1 MKTATDSVHATA
13 ALLLALVFLLA
24 AKAYPDA
31 EPHASWGKLPISNGF
46 SPTVYDLDA
55 DRINT
60 FFDHIY
66 SDYDG
71 ATPST
76 DLCWDTYWGLN
87 VGGSSAW
94 LGEMNEI
101 SVEFEEATG
110 IIKVERSFEGLSVDE
125 FYFSPFSFSGPILVM
140 VASVTNTGDGPVAA
154 SLYSLHN
161 FHTGTG
167 APEAGFISE
176 SIQWQD
182 GQFVETGAATGHT
195 FFFRPL
201 DIPSHRRTDT
211 AASEGNPYLHI
222 GDAALE
228 DRDSTG
234 GAVDDAVAAFQWFL
248 GSGGTLDPDEKVW
261 HGVVIAYGR
270 SPDVAALT
278 DDVAAWIDGRDAETI
293 LQSERAGWSD
303 WLASGGVIDPAI
315 DDPERLALARQSL
328 VMIRMGQVR
337 EENAGYGKPGG
348 QIVASM
354 PPGMWNI
361 TWPRDQAYAIAGL
374 AEAGYLDEAKAALEF
389 VFNGEAGDYA
399 SEVGVPDYLVS
410 VCRYHGGGFEES
422 DGDPGAD
429 GPNIEFD
436 NFGLFLWSL
445 GKYVEESGDLDIVS
459 THWEDITTGVADVLT
474 ALIEPE
480 TGLLKADSSIWER
493 HWNGN
498 QKHFAYSSI
507 MAVRGLCSAAE
518 MAEAVGMTGDAARY
532 MLAAR
537 EIHAGIR
544 DNLVVESGG
553 FIAQSLEEI
562 STGAYVD
569 ASVVEALNFGLFAA
583 GSEAFSGTLEK
594 FQGELWI
601 DATGNGYKRNDD
613 GDWYD
618 EQEWVVIDLRIA
630 LASRIGG
637 DDDHFDALVDW
648 VVGQSLANRGLIAE
662 LYDNEHADYEGA
674 VPMMGFGAG
683 AYLIALLAEPDKDCV
698 AWCLE
703 GVIPEPDEGA
713 EPVEET
719 EDIPESA
726 ADEPVEAAEDFPD
739 GPVEPAAEASDAA
752 SDDLPADA
760 GDEDTGGGGGCGCL
774 IMS

>member
-1 MKTATDSVHATA
+1 MISGKGSVRA
-13 ALLLALVFLLA
+13 ALALMPALVFVTA
-24 AKAYPDA
+24 ANAHADA
-31 EPHASWGKLPISNGF
+31 EPHASWGKLPVSNGF
-46 SPTVYDLDA
+46 SPAVYDIDA
-55 DRINT
+55 NRINT

-94 LGEMNEI
+94 LGEREES
-101 SVEFEEATG
+101 SVEFEDATG
-110 IIKVERSFEGLSVDE
+110 IIRVERSFEGLSVDE
-125 FYFSPFSFSGPILVM
+125 FYFSPFSFNGPILVM
-140 VASVTNTGDGPVAA
+140 VASVTNTGAGPVAA

-161 FHTGTG
+161 FHAGTG
-167 APEAGFISE
+167 APEAGFTSE

-182 GQFVETGAATGHT
+182 GQYVETAAATGHT
-195 FFFRPL
+195 FFYRPL
-201 DIPSHRRTDT
+201 DLPSHRRTD
-211 AASEGNPYLHI
+211 AASGAGNPYLHI

-248 GSGGTLDPDEKVW
+248 GSGGTLDPDETEW
-261 HGVVIAYGR
+261 HGAVIVYGL
-270 SPDVAALT
+270 SPDVSGLT
-278 DDVAAWIDGRDAETI
+278 DALVAWVDGRDAEAI
-293 LQSERAGWSD
+293 LAGERAAWSG
-303 WLASGGVIDPAI
+303 WLAAGGVIDAAI
-315 DDPERLALARQSL
+315 DDAGRLALAKQSL
-328 VMIRMGQVR
+328 VMMRMGQVR
-337 EENAGYGKPGG
+337 EENGGYGKPHG

-374 AEAGYLDEAKAALEF
+374 AEAGFYEEAKAALEF
-389 VFNGEAGDYA
+389 VFNGEAGGFG
-399 SEVGVPDYLVS
+399 SEVGVSDYLVS

-422 DGDPGAD
+422 DGDPMAD

-445 GKYVEESGDLDIVS
+445 GKYVEESEDLDIVAA
-459 THWEDITTGVADVLT
+459 HWEDITAGTADVLT

-498 QKHFAYSSI
+498 EKHFAYSDI

-518 MAEAVGMTGDAARY
+518 MAEAAGMTDDAARY
-532 MLAAR
+532 TLAAR
-537 EIHAGIR
+537 EIHAGIEE
-544 DNLVVESGG
+544 NLVVESGG

-562 STGAYVD
+562 SAGAYVD

-583 GSEAFSGTLEK
+583 GDEAFTGTLGK
-594 FQGELWI
+594 FASELWM

-618 EQEWVVIDLRIA
+618 EQEWIVMDLRIA
-630 LASRIGG
+630 LASRING
-637 DDDHFDALVDW
+637 DDDHFDELVDW
-648 VVGQSLANRGLIAE
+648 VTAQSQANRGLIAE
-662 LYDNEHADYEGA
+662 LYTAAEADYEGA

-683 AYLIALLAEPDKDCV
+683 AYLIALLAEPDKDSV

-703 GVIPEPDEGA
+703 GVIPGPDEGS
-713 EPVEET
+713 EPVDEV
-719 EDIPESA
+719 EDMPESV
-726 ADEPVEAAEDFPD
+726 ADDPVEGGEDFPEE
-739 GPVEPAAEASDAA
+739 VAEPIADASDAA
-752 SDDLPADA
+752 SDDLPMDA
-760 GDEDTGGGGGCGCL
+760 GGEDSGGGDGCGCMIVL
-774 IMS
+774 